1 MPEGLTPARG
11 DWEYRLFNTASA
23 ATYAKGNLVAL
34 NGARDVVEFTSAMSS
49 HLGIA
54 LSAST
59 ASLPVGKVLVAIPRP
74 GCTAYSDVTTS
85 FAGSAL
91 SIGEVYSI
99 GKHGNLN
106 SYITTRASVFSSVVE
121 IVGPLDS
128 ATSRIEVAFVQ
139 LGATLYSVSSTSL
152 G

>member
-11 DWEYRLFNTASA
+11 LWEYRTFTTASA
-23 ATYAKGNLVAL
+23 ATYAKGCLVAF
-34 NGARDVVEFTSAMSS
+34 NGARDVVEFTSNMSS

-54 LSAST
+54 MSAST
-59 ASLPVGKVLVAIPRP
+59 ASLPAGRVVVAIPRA
-74 GCTAYSDVTTS
+74 GCTAYSDVTNS
-85 FAGSAL
+85 FAASAL
-91 SIGEVYSI
+91 SLGEVYSI
-99 GKHGNLN
+99 GKHGNLT

-139 LGATLYSVSSTSL
+139 LGATFYSVSSTSL